1 MSLIVGLEKP
11 AVQFYGCLRILNPIE
26 LAWNQLKYHV
36 GDLNVYTSKP
46 SKVVD
51 KFGIMDHILIKD
63 IELFIIDSS
72 ENDGVNDSWDE
83 M

>member
-1 MSLIVGLEKP
+1 MYP
-11 AVQFYGCLRILNPIE
+11 
-26 LAWNQLKYHV
+26 LKT
-36 GDLNVYTSKP
+36 GIK
-46 SKVVD
+46 KEE

-63 IELFIIDSS
+63 IELFTIDSS